1 MSTETSQTPHQLA
14 FTSSVGFDQKRIHAA
29 AIYCSDGR
37 FGEAFD
43 EFLMKGLGLPKV
55 DRVALPGGP
64 AALAGYSQARLAE
77 SGVIDE
83 LKFLVEAHEL
93 DRVILIQHGG
103 CAFYKGRL
111 NVREESLEQLQKAD
125 LARAAYAVR
134 HAIDVSNI
142 EGYFARPDPE
152 GIQFEKIELT

>member
-1 MSTETSQTPHQLA
+1 MTAMNETREQVA

-77 SGVIDE
+77 SGVVDE
-83 LKFLVEAHEL
+83 VKFLVEAHEL

-103 CAFYKGRL
+103 CAFYKARL
-111 NVREESLEQLQKAD
+111 EVRDESLEQLQKAD
-125 LARAAYAVR
+125 LARAAYTVR
-134 HAIDVSNI
+134 HAINVTNI
-142 EGYFARPDPE
+142 EGYFARPDPD
-152 GIQFEKIELT
+152 GIMFEKVELF

>member
-1 MSTETSQTPHQLA
+1 MTAMSETRETVA

-43 EFLMKGLGLPKV
+43 EFLHKGLGLPKV

-77 SGVIDE
+77 SGVVDE

-103 CAFYKGRL
+103 CAFYKARL
-111 NVREESLEQLQKAD
+111 GVRDESLEQLQRAD
-125 LARAAYAVR
+125 LARAAYTVR
-134 HAIDVSNI
+134 HAISVTNI
-142 EGYFARPDPE
+142 EGYFARPDPD
-152 GIQFEKIELT
+152 GIMFEKVELF

>member
-1 MSTETSQTPHQLA
+1 MNEAMSETREQPA

-43 EFLMKGLGLPKV
+43 DFLTRGLSLPKY

-77 SGVIDE
+77 EGVVDE
-83 LKFLVEAHEL
+83 LKFLVDAHEL

-111 NVREESLEQLQKAD
+111 GVREQSLEQLQKAD
-125 LARAAYAVR
+125 LARAAYTVR
-134 HAIDVSNI
+134 HAIGVTAI
-142 EGYFARPDPE
+142 EGYFARPDPK
-152 GIQFEKIELT
+152 GIQFEKIELF